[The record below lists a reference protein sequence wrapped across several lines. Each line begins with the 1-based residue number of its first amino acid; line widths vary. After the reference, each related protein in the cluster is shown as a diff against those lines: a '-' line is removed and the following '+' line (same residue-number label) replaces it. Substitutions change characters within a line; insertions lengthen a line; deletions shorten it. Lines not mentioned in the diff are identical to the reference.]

1 MEPILE
7 VRYVTKVFKSGQRPD
22 ITALNGVS
30 FCLYPGQTLGI
41 AGESGS
47 GKSTCAKAILHLLN
61 LNGGSIF
68 LHGQNITNLKAREQ
82 REVYRK
88 IQMVFQSPMES
99 FDPRRTI
106 GSGIGES
113 LRNAGWSKADTK
125 ARVIHLLGQCGL
137 SEEYADRYP
146 HEISG
151 GQCQR
156 AAIARALAIGPEIL
170 ICDEATSAL
179 DVTVQQQIMD
189 LLAHMK
195 EVHHLSYLFISHN
208 LALMQ
213 SCCDEI
219 LIMRRGEIVEQ
230 GPTDDVLLH
239 PQHEYTKMLLSG
251 ILI

>member
-7 VRYVTKVFKSGQRPD
+7 IRNVTKVFKNGQKPD
-22 ITALNGVS
+22 FTALNDVS

-47 GKSTCAKAILHLLN
+47 GKSTCAKAILHLMD
-61 LNGGSIF
+61 LNGGSVL
-68 LHGQNITNLKAREQ
+68 LHGKDITNLKAGEQ

-106 GSGIGES
+106 GAGVGES
-113 LRNAGWSKADTK
+113 LRNAGWSRADTK

-146 HEISG
+146 HQISG

-156 AAIARALAIGPEIL
+156 AAIARALAIEPEIL

-189 LLAHMK
+189 LLEHMK
-195 EVHHLSYLFISHN
+195 KVYHLSYLFISHN

-239 PQHEYTKMLLSG
+239 PQHEYTQMLLSS

>member
-7 VRYVTKVFKSGQRPD
+7 VRNITKSFKREGQSD
-22 ITALNGVS
+22 YTALRGVS
-30 FCLYPGQTLGI
+30 FCLYSGQTLGL

-47 GKSTCAKAILHLLN
+47 GKSTCAKAILHLMD
-61 LNGGSIF
+61 LNGGSV
-68 LHGQNITNLKAREQ
+68 LLQGKDITNLKAGEQ

-106 GSGIGES
+106 GAGVGES
-113 LRNAGWSKADTK
+113 LRNAGWSRADTR

-146 HEISG
+146 HQISG

-156 AAIARALAIGPEIL
+156 AAIARALAIEPEIL

-189 LLAHMK
+189 LLEHMK
-195 EVHHLSYLFISHN
+195 KVYHLSYLFISHN

-213 SCCDEI
+213 TFCDEI

-230 GPTDDVLLH
+230 GPTEDVLLH
-239 PQHEYTKMLLSG
+239 PQHEYTQMLLSS